1 MPPHPDSPDAVRGLG
16 LVLQRGEGE
25 SLMIGEAKVTVLRV
39 KGNSV
44 QLGIIAPRD
53 IKISRGEAGT

>member
-1 MPPHPDSPDAVRGLG
+1 MTPPNPASPDPIRGLG
-16 LVLQRGEGE
+16 LVLQRGTGE
-25 SLMIGEAKVTVLRV
+25 SLMIGDAKVTVLRV

-53 IKISRGEAGT
+53 VKISRGGT